1 MCLHIIKLGG
11 CAMEEMKDMLNT
23 NKPNAGT
30 TEASKLSP
38 DEQMIQDGFNDLL
51 QDYLNS
57 NHRRKVERITK
68 AFNFAKQAHD
78 GVKRR
83 SGEPYIM
90 HPIAVAKIVCS
101 EMGLGSTSICAALL
115 HDVVEDTEYTVE
127 DIRNMFG
134 DKIAQIVDGL
144 TKISG
149 GIFGEQAS
157 AQAENFRKLLLTMSD
172 DIRVI
177 LIKIADR
184 LHNMRTLGSMLP
196 AKQFKIAGETLYL
209 YAPLAHR
216 LGLFSIKTELEDL
229 SFKYEH
235 PQEYEAIRR
244 KLEATAS
251 ARELLFKHFAEPV
264 DAKLKAMGL
273 NYEMKARV
281 KSIYSIWNKMQAKK
295 VAFEDIYD
303 IYAVRI
309 IFDPL
314 SGVDEKNQCWDI
326 YSAITDIYRIRP
338 DRIRDWV
345 SRPKANGY
353 QALHLTVM
361 GPDGQWVEIQ
371 IRSRRMDDIAE
382 KGFAAHWKYK
392 ENHVEEDTEL
402 DKWLQT
408 ITEILESP
416 DPNALDFLDTI
427 KLNLFSSE
435 IFVFTPKGE
444 LKTLPQGA
452 TALDFAYALHSD
464 VGNKCI
470 GAKVNHKLVPLSH
483 KLSSGDQVE
492 VLTSRSQT
500 PQAEWL
506 NFVTTARARTKI
518 TAVVR
523 RIRKETI
530 KGGEAKVLAACQKSG
545 VEPSA
550 QNLDKLAMYYGFSK
564 RDDLYYSVEK
574 GDVVLPENVRKLFRE
589 KDENGL
595 FKYVKQALC
604 RATKYS
610 KSTPEEAV
618 NETQTKEKPVYDKK
632 KPYILKEEA
641 FERNY
646 VIAECCKPIPGDE
659 SLGFINDDGNVV
671 VHKRSCPIA
680 MRLKSSF
687 GERILNTVWSSHQ
700 LSSFEAT
707 LEVKGID
714 SLGVL
719 NEITKIISEEF
730 NVYIIRLLIE
740 AKDGVFEG
748 RIKLKVHDV
757 EDIQKLCVRLS
768 KIENIKSV
776 SRIAD

>member
-314 SGVDEKNQCWDI
+314 PGVDEKNQCWDI

-595 FKYVKQALC
+595 FKYVKQAL
-604 RATKYS
+604 RRVTKYS

>member
-235 PQEYEAIRR
+235 LQEYEAIRR

-314 SGVDEKNQCWDI
+314 PGVDEKNQCWDI

-564 RDDLYYSVEK
+564 RDDLYYSVER

-595 FKYVKQALC
+595 FKYVKQALR

>member
-38 DEQMIQDGFNDLL
+38 DEQMIQDEFNDLL

>member
-545 VEPSA
+545 VESSA

-595 FKYVKQALC
+595 FKYVKQALR

-748 RIKLKVHDV
+748 LIKLKVHDV